1 MTALDIY
8 NKSLVLLGE
17 VNGDGETQPDTAV
30 FKRSAVELINILLM
44 ITDETDRK
52 IKGDK
57 PGAFDHM
64 PQQIS
69 SLNDTLYIH
78 PRLASAAIPLGLCFF
93 LVHEENEEKGAR
105 FYKLFYDELNALE
118 KAYKKGKIRTT
129 KKLY

>member
-17 VNGDGETQPDTAV
+17 LNGDGETQPDTAV

-52 IKGDK
+52 IKGIRS
-57 PGAFDHM
+57 GSFDHM

-69 SLNDTLYIH
+69 SLNDTLYVH

-93 LVHEENEEKGAR
+93 LVHEENEEKGAK
-105 FYKLFYDELNALE
+105 FYKLFYDELNSLD
-118 KAYKKGKIRTT
+118 KAYKRGRITSVKN
-129 KKLY
+129 LY

>member
-17 VNGDGETQPDTAV
+17 LNGDGETQPDTAV

-52 IKGDK
+52 IKGIRS
-57 PGAFDHM
+57 GSFDHM

-69 SLNDTLYIH
+69 SLNDTLYVH

-93 LVHEENEEKGAR
+93 LVHEENEEKGAK
-105 FYKLFYDELNALE
+105 FYNLFYDELNSID
-118 KAYKKGKIRTT
+118 KAYKRGRITSV

>member
-17 VNGDGETQPDTAV
+17 LNGDGETQPDTAV
-30 FKRSAVELINILLM
+30 FKRSALEIINILLM

-52 IKGDK
+52 IKGIRS
-57 PGAFDHM
+57 GSFDHM

-69 SLNDTLYIH
+69 SLNDTLYVH

-93 LVHEENEEKGAR
+93 LVHEENEEKGAK
-105 FYKLFYDELNALE
+105 FYKLFYDELNSLE
-118 KAYKKGKIRTT
+118 KAYKRGRITSV